1 MSSCDCQQ
9 RIEEKLLDR
18 FKLSATDASDHCVE
32 LQGYALLFVD
42 SGVISKPVMPYKTSA
57 IYPLKKGG
65 TKQKTVTAN
74 MIFNYCPFCGVSLK
88 GETA

>member
-1 MSSCDCQQ
+1 MSACNCRQT
-9 RIEEKLLDR
+9 IEAKLLDR
-18 FKLSATDASDHCVE
+18 FKLSATDASNHGVE

-42 SGVISKPVMPYKTSA
+42 DGVISKPVMPYKTSA

-65 TKQKTVTAN
+65 TKLKSATAN

-88 GETA
+88 GESA